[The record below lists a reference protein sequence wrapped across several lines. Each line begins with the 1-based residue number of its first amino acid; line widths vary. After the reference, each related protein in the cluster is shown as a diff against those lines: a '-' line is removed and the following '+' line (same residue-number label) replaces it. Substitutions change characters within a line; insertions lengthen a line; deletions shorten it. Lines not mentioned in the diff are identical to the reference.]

1 MIDTLQTALPKF
13 DTTSLSA
20 DLSTKIKV
28 PELPMED
35 DGSGNLVNQENGNLG
50 SMLKEK
56 SKLLGTNI
64 EGSLDQL
71 DKNIQAQAEQQFAE
85 LEDTAKQIEAAAE
98 AAAKAIQDEIK
109 RKKEEAKKAIEDAKK
124 EAKEAYQKALTA
136 KEQAEDMIAKLK
148 GYKIPRL
155 KKLKPVP
162 TKDLPA
168 PPQYAQYMDDDAKK
182 EYAENAKSSAT
193 KGEPP
198 AESLVAKPEI
208 KIPNYF
214 VVVDDM
220 RYISGGG
227 DYYAGKVYADGV
239 LILDSNYTS
248 VNYTKESVETEL
260 GTKVKNFGFFVNGKK
275 YPPNPSYRV

>member
-1 MIDTLQTALPKF
+1 MPTIIQPPLPKF
-13 DTTSLSA
+13 DTTSLNA
-20 DLSTKIKV
+20 DLANKIKQ
-28 PELPMED
+28 PELQPVPD
-35 DGSGNLVNQENGNLG
+35 DSGNLR
-50 SMLKEK
+50 SMIKDQTK
-56 SKLLGTNI
+56 QLGTNI

-71 DKNIQAQAEQQFAE
+71 DKDIQAQAEQQA
-85 LEDTAKQIEAAAE
+85 AAIEAEAKRIEEEAR
-98 AAAKAIQDEIK
+98 AAAKAIQDEIQ

-124 EAKEAYQKALTA
+124 QAKEAYQKALTA

-168 PPQYAQYMDDDAKK
+168 PPQYAQYMDNDAKK

-220 RYISGGG
+220 RYIKGGG
-227 DYYAGKVYADGV
+227 DYYTGKVYADGV
-239 LILDSNYTS
+239 LIVDTNY
-248 VNYTKESVETEL
+248 VAYNFTKESIEKEL
-260 GTKVKNFGFFVNGKK
+260 GTKVKNFGFFVDGKK